1 MDSTEENRHL
11 GISDSRSTIRQL
23 LKKYYFKEQ
32 NKTKQIP
39 RVGEKHHLLWIRW
52 GFSDFLFLVFY
63 GWFCHFFF
71 PSSPRMIRSEKNKIN
86 HLSIVFSGM
95 SSVSLGW
102 GVRGMG
108 RGEWGEAK
116 PPPPLLDPLVSFSR
130 KMAEGHGAVGRTW

>member
-1 MDSTEENRHL
+1 M
-11 GISDSRSTIRQL
+11 
-23 LKKYYFKEQ
+23 
-32 NKTKQIP
+32 
-39 RVGEKHHLLWIRW
+39 VG
-52 GFSDFLFLVFY
+52 FVF
-63 GWFCHFFF
+63 FFFF

-116 PPPPLLDPLVSFSR
+116 ASPTSTFRSFGFLLPEDGGRAQGSR
-130 KMAEGHGAVGRTW
+130 ENMVMPSPR